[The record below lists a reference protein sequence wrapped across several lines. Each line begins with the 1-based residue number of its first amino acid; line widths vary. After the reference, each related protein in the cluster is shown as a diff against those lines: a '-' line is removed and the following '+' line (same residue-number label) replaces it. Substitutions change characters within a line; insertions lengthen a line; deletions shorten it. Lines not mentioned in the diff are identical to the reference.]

1 VAAVS
6 AVACSAL
13 VLGALTPGTGQAVTS
28 TESVVTAS
36 APEVTGASQQ
46 HASLIEAAIE
56 RLESDGMWSQDVP
69 QSQDA
74 VAISNLAT
82 LFGSSVLRAAYSSG
96 MKIGIMELLRGLGYD
111 SNSSTEQ
118 MLGDLQSSLE
128 SLHADIEQM
137 NVGIEALLHGQD
149 RTDFRVSY
157 TSAGLSTARIGSAMK
172 SVRGWID
179 NDLEPS
185 EANLSDIQTVVTMS
199 ISELGFMV
207 NNPTTGVLP
216 LMSAAAEPN
225 GVSDLQHYWAQID
238 AARDDYR
245 ATLGQGLLTL
255 DMMLVWDTTGTI
267 ESDLRVTADATV
279 DMTEAMYALGVAPPM
294 PTHERFAPDG
304 VPYLHARDS
313 PYLLAPDVRHDSQY
327 TDPWKWIRIQQR
339 PEDNPDRAFVRESMG
354 PMLDALQQK
363 FRPEHNDGKTLQQTM
378 QGMGIPT
385 KYVFADGFHI
395 HENETGGGLTFY
407 YDYVVRGTLVE
418 IKGNEVVTSVVD
430 LETRY
435 RAYRKDWSPGG
446 WSVDQGQK
454 QESDAWATERI
465 ARWEQY
471 AAYQDKN
478 WTVRFPEHTTN
489 ITVAKLGA
497 EDLTPGGFAAD
508 TRPES
513 TLAAA
518 FPDAEEVN

>member
-1 VAAVS
+1 MAAVS
-6 AVACSAL
+6 AAACLAL
-13 VLGALTPGTGQAVTS
+13 ALGTLTPGTGQAATS
-28 TESVVTAS
+28 TQSVVTAS

-56 RLESDGMWSQDVP
+56 RLEADGMWSQDVP
-69 QSQDA
+69 QTADA

-82 LFGSSVLRAAYSSG
+82 LFGSSVLRAAYSNG

-111 SNSSTEQ
+111 SNSSIEQ

-149 RTDFRVSY
+149 RTDFRASY
-157 TSAGLSTARIGSAMK
+157 SSAGKSAARIGSAMN

-179 NDLEPS
+179 DDLEPS

-294 PTHERFAPDG
+294 PTHEQHAPDG

-313 PYLLAPDVRHDSQY
+313 PYLLAPDVRNDNQY
-327 TDPWKWIRIQQR
+327 TDPWKWVRIQQR
-339 PEDNPDRAFVRESMG
+339 PGDNPDRAFVRESMG
-354 PMLDALQQK
+354 PMLDALRQY
-363 FRPEHNDGKTLQQTM
+363 RSEHNDGKTLQQTM

-395 HENETGGGLTFY
+395 YERETGGGLTFY
-407 YDYVVRGTLVE
+407 YDYLVRATLVE
-418 IKGNEVVTSVVD
+418 IKGNEVVTSTAD
-430 LETRY
+430 LGVRN
-435 RAYRKDWSPGG
+435 RAYRKDWTPGG
-446 WSVDQGQK
+446 WIVDKKQK
-454 QESDAWATERI
+454 QESDAWAAERI
-465 ARWEQY
+465 AMWERH
-471 AAYQDKN
+471 AADQSQN
-478 WTVRFPEHTTN
+478 WTAMFPEHTTN